1 MLPACPPLIYFYLK
15 PFYLIWQYTLE
26 NICQCGLYCPG
37 RILLS
42 QKSSKSLQTQAR
54 GIFPRMFICN
64 VTAVFS
70 TAVHA
75 TFTGIWVSFQHGEHC
90 SGNTDA
96 GPSISTHHWYA
107 HIATAVAAVS
117 FWKGFESW
125 VTIPLS
131 HSLSLSKSGMLL
143 RSKLIKNAGDMD
155 MEAACWFRFWVPPTP
170 ATPTRWRSS
179 NVTFVN

>member
-1 MLPACPPLIYFYLK
+1 MQQDVHRIRRRISLLVERDLTSDIAPPYVCVNFALIYTTVCTCINEDKEMLPACPPLIYFYLK

-117 FWKGFESW
+117 F
-125 VTIPLS
+125 
-131 HSLSLSKSGMLL
+131 
-143 RSKLIKNAGDMD
+143 
-155 MEAACWFRFWVPPTP
+155 
-170 ATPTRWRSS
+170 
-179 NVTFVN
+179 